1 MLFITRMKV
10 EGEKKEKKVSWNFKK
25 AKWKEFQKETETDFM
40 VSKKTNE
47 HREYEE
53 ICNTILKAAKKN
65 IPRGQVKNISHS
77 GIKN

>member
-1 MLFITRMKV
+1 V

-25 AKWKEFQKETETDFM
+25 AKWKEFQKETEMDFT
-40 VSKKTNE
+40 VRKKTTNE

-53 ICNTILKAAKKN
+53 ICIIIMKAAKKN

-77 GIKN
+77 GMKN